1 MRLQGIWAFLR
12 VAYTSG
18 LVPDRYHISKALQER
33 CAFSTGKR
41 SRLGCRARE
50 LQPMMSWNCK
60 PRL

>member
-50 LQPMMSWNCK
+50 LQPMRN
-60 PRL
+60 